1 MQSRPH
7 EAGILA
13 AGFSTSFNMLIHPVT
28 IPQTLRFAYTPASG
42 PAPLENALENA
53 APSCLPR
60 SVPVSA
66 GEKSTWRK
74 FNTRTCSPA
83 LGGGGEGISEP
94 QSKREGHSPAPCFP
108 PPFALWPGAHPQ
120 GTLRKTLVVTPD
132 WKDSP
137 RPSPGPFSFA
147 PALHSFSA
155 ATRWDQGLKSPGP
168 HQGRLKGHRGKARL
182 RPLTA
187 ASSHVP

>member
-28 IPQTLRFAYTPASG
+28 IPQTLPFAYTPTSG
-42 PAPLENALENA
+42 PAPLENALENLGG
-53 APSCLPR
+53 SSKLSPR
-60 SVPVSA
+60 VSA
-66 GEKSTWRK
+66 GENSTWRK

-108 PPFALWPGAHPQ
+108 PSLCPVAWGTSAGNPEKNPGGDPRLERQPQALTRSLQ
-120 GTLRKTLVVTPD
+120 LR
-132 WKDSP
+132 
-137 RPSPGPFSFA
+137 
-147 PALHSFSA
+147 PALHSLST

-168 HQGRLKGHRGKARL
+168 HGGRLEGHRGKARP